1 MFGTWRCPRSSDDLE
16 AAVGGVGIGGAAWQA
31 RGVFVAHGVER
42 AEAMF
47 GSVSFYF
54 EVVGMASH
62 FGRSH
67 RTISFSGCSS
77 WKHCSMCYGPA
88 LSLFRGV
95 CLAVLGGLPEGL
107 FSFEFFLTFDA
118 VAGPG

>member
-1 MFGTWRCPRSSDDLE
+1 MGSDDLE

-54 EVVGMASH
+54 EVVGDGFAFWPIAQDH
-62 FGRSH
+62 FVFGV
-67 RTISFSGCSS
+67 FELE
-77 WKHCSMCYGPA
+77 A
-88 LSLFRGV
+88 LQHVLWSRAFLVPGSLSCGSRGI
-95 CLAVLGGLPEGL
+95 A
-107 FSFEFFLTFDA
+107 
-118 VAGPG
+118 